1 MSGECNV
8 CGQNGHVEERH
19 CAFFGQHNDELIS
32 RSATIVRLCD
42 IAKSQDS
49 TIKDLRAQLAAAHAR
64 IGRLQREILA
74 RRQAEYMLGWGGTDE
89 ASRCAAQVC
98 DAHNDLN
105 TEGGTP

>member
-1 MSGECNV
+1 MIHYQPANRFEPTADVASRRE
-8 CGQNGHVEERH
+8 VEAE
-19 CAFFGQHNDELIS
+19 
-32 RSATIVRLCD
+32 
-42 IAKSQDS
+42 IAA
-49 TIKDLRAQLAAAHAR
+49 LRAQLADAHAR